1 MLLVGRH
8 SVTRS
13 DMVVIKK
20 LKRKRQRKLRDGFR
34 VSSFAG
40 KRETE
45 GKTPRITLTKKAI
58 SNMKQRNK
66 IPGLPSSVL
75 ILNV

>member
-20 LKRKRQRKLRDGFR
+20 LKRKRQRKLRNGFR
-34 VSSFAG
+34 VSSFAR
-40 KRETE
+40 KR
-45 GKTPRITLTKKAI
+45 
-58 SNMKQRNK
+58 KQRGK
-66 IPGLPSSVL
+66 PQE
-75 ILNV
+75 